1 MSRMTRR
8 SFLKLAGGMALG
20 LATGQLALNTY
31 RFEVSR
37 HTLLLPLSA
46 PVKIV
51 QLSDLHYGPLL
62 RQGSVSAWVEATRL
76 EHPDLIL
83 ITGDF
88 VDRFTDEE
96 LTPLVSALS
105 QLSAPLGVWGVWGNH
120 DHFRFRPITSLLRP
134 LQEAGI
140 TILNNRGV
148 ALRDDLYLAG
158 VDDFRT
164 GYPDLAAAIGG
175 RPKGAT
181 CLLMSHNP
189 DMLPLIPA
197 EVDLVLC
204 GHTHGGQVNFPLIGA
219 PLTSSHY
226 GQRFR
231 AGWVEAPARAYVS
244 RGLGVTMLPLRLN
257 CPPELAVFELRAS

>member
-1 MSRMTRR
+1 MTRR
-8 SFLKLAGGMALG
+8 RFLKLAGGVALG
-20 LATGQLALNTY
+20 LATGQLTLNTY
-31 RFEVSR
+31 RFEISR
-37 HTLLLPLSA
+37 HVVMMPIQAPLK
-46 PVKIV
+46 VV
-51 QLSDLHYGPLL
+51 QLSDLHYGPFL
-62 RQGSVSAWVEATRL
+62 RQGSVSAWVEAARL
-76 EHPDLIL
+76 ELPDVIL

-88 VDRFTDEE
+88 IDRFAEE
-96 LTPLVSALS
+96 EITPLVSALS

-120 DHFRFRPITSLLRP
+120 DHFRFRPITKLLRL
-134 LQEAGI
+134 LQEAGV

-148 ALRDDLYLAG
+148 ALREDFYLAG

-164 GYPDLAAAIGG
+164 GYPDLAAALRG
-175 RPKGAT
+175 RPAGAT

-197 EVDLVLC
+197 AVDLVLC
-204 GHTHGGQVNFPLIGA
+204 GHTHGGQINLPLIGA
-219 PLTSSHY
+219 PVTSSRY

-244 RGLGVTMLPLRLN
+244 RGLGVSMLPLRLN